1 VIGMGAL
8 DDLEYAKNFQSQTG
22 STFQLVWD
30 ETFET
35 WRTLGVSSQHTVIV
49 FDAEGN
55 QLDTWNGFDGDR
67 IIETI
72 G

>member
-1 VIGMGAL
+1 MGAL
-8 DDLEYAKNFQSQTG
+8 DDLEYAQDFRDGTG
-22 STFQLVWD
+22 ATFQLVWD

-35 WRTLGVSSQHTVIV
+35 WRTLGVTSQHTVIV

-55 QLDTWNGFDGDR
+55 QLDTWRGFDGER
-67 IIETI
+67 ILRAL

>member
-8 DDLEYAKNFQSQTG
+8 DDLEYAKDFQNQTN

-49 FDAEGN
+49 FDSDGT
-55 QLDTWNGFDGDR
+55 QLDTWNGFDGGR
-67 IIETI
+67 ILDTLR
-72 G
+72 

>member
-1 VIGMGAL
+1 MGAL
-8 DDLEYAKNFQSQTG
+8 DDLDYAEDFQSQTG
-22 STFQLVWD
+22 ATFQLTWD

-49 FDAEGN
+49 FDEKGN
-55 QLDTWNGFDGDR
+55 QLDTWNGFDGER
-67 IIETI
+67 ILSTL

>member
-8 DDLEYAKNFQSQTG
+8 DDLDYAKDFQSGTG
-22 STFQLVWD
+22 ATFQLLWD
-30 ETFET
+30 ETLET

-49 FDAEGN
+49 FDASGN
-55 QLDTWNGFDGDR
+55 QLDTWTGFDGDR
-67 IIETI
+67 ILSAI